1 MDFIPNWYTINS
13 TPRFIVKGVD
23 ADQVEI
29 GDYTK
34 YIVKFQVY
42 NPTNVEGVISVNVKK
57 EAVCS
62 PEVRGEEEDEQPK
75 WNPNR
80 RKIILSN
87 RGNTKR
93 FVFYVTNVRVIS
105 D

>member
-23 ADQVEI
+23 ADQVEV

-42 NPTNVEGVISVNVKK
+42 NPTNVEGVIFRQRGRRRRNVPRRPRGREDGPLKW
-57 EAVCS
+57 S
-62 PEVRGEEEDEQPK
+62 PNQ
-75 WNPNR
+75 
-80 RKIILSN
+80 RKITL
-87 RGNTKR
+87 
-93 FVFYVTNVRVIS
+93 
-105 D
+105 

>member
-42 NPTNVEGVISVNVKK
+42 NPTNVEGVIS
-57 EAVCS
+57 
-62 PEVRGEEEDEQPK
+62 RQ
-75 WNPNR
+75 R
-80 RKIILSN
+80 
-87 RGNTKR
+87 
-93 FVFYVTNVRVIS
+93 
-105 D
+105 